1 MNQAKEARERRFIS
15 IYRKHVDEVYQY
27 VLLRTGFDVPL
38 AEDLTQD
45 IFLDVFKGLWGFK
58 GLSSEKTWIFKIAQN
73 KLFDYYRRQYS
84 QKTEILPLDDQLSD
98 QLSDP
103 KQNIDTCMQ
112 VTFENRQVRECLSQL
127 PKQYQI
133 LLSLKYIEES
143 SVKQIA
149 RIVDK
154 SPKSVESMLGRARS
168 AFIRQYREMEGSQN
182 DRE

>member
-1 MNQAKEARERRFIS
+1 MTITADNIAKRRKSF
-15 IYRKHVDEVYQY
+15 
-27 VLLRTGFDVPL
+27 
-38 AEDLTQD
+38 
-45 IFLDVFKGLWGFK
+45 
-58 GLSSEKTWIFKIAQN
+58 
-73 KLFDYYRRQYS
+73 
-84 QKTEILPLDDQLSD
+84 PLDDQLSD

-133 LLSLKYIEES
+133 LLSLKYIEEI